1 MLDPGAHVLE
11 IGSLRF
17 EVAPRHG
24 ARISSLRCHGRELL
38 WLRGASNFA
47 DATGS
52 TFWPSPQRWPWPPPA
67 ELDREPYELRRS
79 PSGALVLASRPHV
92 ATQLQVTKTFTA
104 LPARE
109 AIEVAYAMTNVGE
122 EPVSWAP
129 WEITRVP
136 AAGRAFWPTGA
147 ERFGA
152 DGMPTRSSRGHTWCE
167 PSAARGEAK
176 LFADGSGG
184 YLAYVEG
191 GYLLVKS
198 FADIT
203 PSQAAPGEAEIEL
216 YVNPDHSYVELEQ
229 QGAYTSITPGESVTW
244 RVTWFARQLP
254 GSIATLVDAD
264 LVAFVAETLQ

>member
-1 MLDPGAHVLE
+1 MLAPGTQVLE
-11 IGSLRF
+11 FGSLRC
-17 EVAPRHG
+17 EVTPQHG
-24 ARISSLRCHGRELL
+24 ARLSSLRCHGRELL
-38 WLRGASNFA
+38 WLRGAPNFA

-67 ELDREPYELRRS
+67 ELDREPYELRRADGS
-79 PSGALVLASRPHV
+79 ALVLASRPHV

-109 AIEVAYAMTNVGE
+109 ALEVAYAMTNIGA

-136 AAGRAFWPTGA
+136 AGGVAFWPTGG
-147 ERFGA
+147 EPFGA
-152 DGMPTRSSRGHTWCE
+152 SPMSSRSGQGHTWCE
-167 PSAARGEAK
+167 PSSARGEAK

-184 YLAYVEG
+184 YLAYAEG

-203 PSQAAPGEAEIEL
+203 PSQTAPGEAEIEL

-244 RVTWFARQLP
+244 RVTWFARRLP
-254 GSIATLVDAD
+254 AGVATLGDAD